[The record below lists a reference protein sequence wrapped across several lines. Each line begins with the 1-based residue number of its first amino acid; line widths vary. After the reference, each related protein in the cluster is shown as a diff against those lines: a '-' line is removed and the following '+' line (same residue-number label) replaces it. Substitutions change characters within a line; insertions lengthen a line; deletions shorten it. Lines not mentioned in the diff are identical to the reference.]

1 MSEGFEIR
9 QMFEYEIHRKLS
21 MRAKC
26 STSEMSMINNAFK
39 FYDINNTGT
48 VGKAE
53 WVKVFG
59 RIGLNG
65 FSEKDLLFL
74 FDIYDIN
81 QSGKINY
88 KNFTAYLYDQG
99 NFEPI
104 SATNEN
110 QQQKE
115 INQPMP
121 VEIKEEPKQQV
132 MNENNA
138 MTCPTPMRNE
148 VRRYFKSLVDAL
160 RYKINIR
167 KKVNQNEFL

>member
-104 SATNEN
+104 SAANV
-110 QQQKE
+110 QQKIE
-115 INQPMP
+115 APQSTP
-121 VEIKEEPKQQV
+121 VQQV
-132 MNENNA
+132 KE
-138 MTCPTPMRNE
+138 TKRIIQ
-148 VRRYFKSLVDAL
+148 L
-160 RYKINIR
+160 
-167 KKVNQNEFL
+167 